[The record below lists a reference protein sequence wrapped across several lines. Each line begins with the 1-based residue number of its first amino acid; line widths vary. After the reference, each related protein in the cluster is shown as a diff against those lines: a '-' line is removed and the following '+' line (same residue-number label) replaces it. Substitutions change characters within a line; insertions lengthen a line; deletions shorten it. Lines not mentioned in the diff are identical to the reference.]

1 MYTFQDKKMKQT
13 FPSNSARNS
22 ALTGKTPSI
31 ASSRSVNSSVLMQSV
46 QQGFE
51 QQSSSNQAFQAFPNQ
66 IVFQDFEAPGNYQ
79 ECISFRNNDNVSSC
93 RQFLPLQVSRRISV
107 SAPKSRFFRVEPV
120 KKNTSNTL
128 VAPGLDVSFNIFFS
142 PDEKIDYSCDLVV
155 KTEQEEFTIPI
166 VAIGLRG
173 MWNYSYWLLILIQLF
188 LTFRQALFLMTHL

>member
-1 MYTFQDKKMKQT
+1 MMALQVACSKLKLQQGRILFSQWFKAPYCIWAPNSAYKMYTFQDKKMKQT

-79 ECISFRNNDNVSSC
+79 ECISFRNNDNVSYSHC
-93 RQFLPLQVSRRISV
+93 SQSLPLCRYREGSV
-107 SAPKSRFFRVEPV
+107 SLHQSPAFSVWSPSKKTPAILLLRPAWMFLSISSSRPM
-120 KKNTSNTL
+120 KKLTT
-128 VAPGLDVSFNIFFS
+128 
-142 PDEKIDYSCDLVV
+142 VV
-155 KTEQEEFTIPI
+155 I
-166 VAIGLRG
+166 
-173 MWNYSYWLLILIQLF
+173 W
-188 LTFRQALFLMTHL
+188 